1 MQANDVL
8 LKKWCFGMGRTKKRE
23 EAGVNA
29 SGELQTWYSYP
40 KYRTI
45 AFKVLK
51 VEKKN
56 NQLHVDGEQFSSLN
70 APGKKKTLIFDL
82 KGENQKIFYVS
93 GQKKPFLNLGEVA
106 VSEEGFPP
114 VGSLITVNKKHAI
127 VTKVGRNEL
136 TVYVEGQ
143 LKNIVCRPGQ
153 IKWRSDKILK
163 AVVK

>member
-8 LKKWCFGMGRTKKRE
+8 LKKWCFGMGRTKRE
-23 EAGVNA
+23 EAGTNA
-29 SGELQTWYSYP
+29 NGELQTWYSYP

-56 NQLHVDGEQFSSLN
+56 NQLHVEGEQFSSLN
-70 APGKKKTLIFDL
+70 GKPKKKTLIFDVN
-82 KGENQKIFYVS
+82 GENQKVFYVP
-93 GQKKPFLNLGEVA
+93 GQKKPFLNLGEVS
-106 VSEEGFPP
+106 VTEEGFPP
-114 VGSLITVNKKHAI
+114 IGSLITVNKKHAI
-127 VTKVGRNEL
+127 VTEIGRNEL
-136 TVYVEGQ
+136 TVWVEGQ
-143 LKNIVCRPGQ
+143 LKKIVCRPGQ

>member
-8 LKKWCFGMGRTKKRE
+8 LKKWCFGMGRTKRE
-23 EAGVNA
+23 EAGTNA
-29 SGELQTWYSYP
+29 NGELQTWYSYP

-56 NQLHVDGEQFSSLN
+56 NQLHVEGEQFSSLSGK
-70 APGKKKTLIFDL
+70 PKKKTLIFDVN
-82 KGENQKIFYVS
+82 GENQKVFYVP
-93 GQKKPFLNLGEVA
+93 GQKKPFLNLGEVS
-106 VSEEGFPP
+106 VTEEGFHPI
-114 VGSLITVNKKHAI
+114 GSLITVNKKHAI
-127 VTKVGRNEL
+127 VTEIGRNEL
-136 TVYVEGQ
+136 TVWVEGQ
-143 LKNIVCRPGQ
+143 LKKIVCRPGQ